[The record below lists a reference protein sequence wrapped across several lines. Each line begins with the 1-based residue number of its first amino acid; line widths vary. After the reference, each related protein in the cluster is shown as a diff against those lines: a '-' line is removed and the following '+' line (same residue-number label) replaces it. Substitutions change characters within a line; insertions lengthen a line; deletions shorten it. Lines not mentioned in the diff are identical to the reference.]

1 MRASPTQGRTELWT
15 PQELARSEML
25 SITRGFFREPDDF
38 EAAMRDDGCASL
50 VVTQRG
56 PFRARLSR
64 IALHWL
70 RLQNAEESSARV
82 AFFTI
87 PAGSTVVFI
96 PIGHSLPPVWDGA
109 SACAGEIITVSGG
122 HRTHTRSATGGR
134 WGTLLL
140 PTRILESYAETL
152 NGSSLVLPT
161 GVSLWRPTF
170 TLYRQLV
177 RIHLS
182 ATGVAST
189 RAAVLTTS
197 EPARSLEQEL
207 MDALTACLLEGG
219 PVPRRHAQA
228 RHGDV
233 MARFEDLLAAH
244 PTRSWTLAALSEALD
259 LSGRL
264 LRICCDEHLGMGPNA
279 YIRLRRMQLV
289 RRALGHADPTV
300 ATVAQVAAAYGF
312 PEAGRFSGAYR
323 TNFGELP
330 SATLRR
336 GAPNE
341 RVLRIAPRRAKFA

>member
-1 MRASPTQGRTELWT
+1 MRGL
-15 PQELARSEML
+15 
-25 SITRGFFREPDDF
+25 FREPDDF

-56 PFRARLSR
+56 PFRARLTR
-64 IALHWL
+64 IALHRL
-70 RLQNAEESSARV
+70 RLQSAEESSARV
-82 AFFTI
+82 AFFAI
-87 PAGSTVVFI
+87 PADSTLVFI

-109 SACAGEIITVSGG
+109 STCEGEIITVSGG

-140 PTRILESYAETL
+140 PARILESHAETL
-152 NGSSLVLPT
+152 TGSSLALPL
-161 GVSLWRPTF
+161 GVSMWRPSVI
-170 TLYRQLV
+170 LYRQLM
-177 RIHLS
+177 RLHMS
-182 ATGVAST
+182 ATGVART
-189 RAAVLTTS
+189 RASVLTTS

-207 MDALTACLLEGG
+207 MGAVIACLLEGD
-219 PVPRRHAQA
+219 PVPRRRAHA

-233 MARFEDLLAAH
+233 MARFEDLLVAQPA
-244 PTRSWTLAALSEALD
+244 RSWTLAALSEALG

-289 RRALGHADPTV
+289 RRALGHADP
-300 ATVAQVAAAYGF
+300 A
-312 PEAGRFSGAYR
+312 
-323 TNFGELP
+323 GELP

-341 RVLRIAPRRAKFA
+341 RALRVAPHRINRANFA

>member
-1 MRASPTQGRTELWT
+1 M

-38 EAAMRDDGCASL
+38 EAAMRDDGCTNL

-56 PFRARLSR
+56 PFRARLNR

-70 RLQNAEESSARV
+70 RLQSAEESCARV

-87 PAGSTVVFI
+87 PAGSTLVFI
-96 PIGHSLPPVWDGA
+96 PVSYSLPPVWDGA
-109 SACAGEIITVSGG
+109 STCEGEIITVSGG
-122 HRTHTRSATGGR
+122 HRAHTRSATGGR

-140 PTRILESYAETL
+140 PTRILESHAETL
-152 NGSSLVLPT
+152 TGSSLILPP
-161 GVSLWRPTF
+161 GVAMWRPSVPLF
-170 TLYRQLV
+170 RQLI
-177 RIHLS
+177 RLHMS

-189 RAAVLTTS
+189 RASMLTTS

-207 MDALTACLLEGG
+207 MGGVIACLLEGNL
-219 PVPRRHAQA
+219 VPRRRAHA

-233 MARFEDLLAAH
+233 MARFEDLLVGQ

-259 LSGRL
+259 ISGRF

-289 RRALGHADPTV
+289 RRALGHADPAV
-300 ATVAQVAAAYGF
+300 VTVAQVAAAYGF
-312 PEAGRFSGAYR
+312 SEAGRFSGAYR

-341 RVLRIAPRRAKFA
+341 RALRVAPRRINRANFA

>member
-1 MRASPTQGRTELWT
+1 M
-15 PQELARSEML
+15 PQELARSQML

-38 EAAMRDDGCASL
+38 EVAMWDDGCTNL
-50 VVTQRG
+50 VVTQPG
-56 PFRARLSR
+56 PFRARLNR

-70 RLQNAEESSARV
+70 RLQSAEESSARV

-87 PAGSTVVFI
+87 PAGSTLVFI
-96 PIGHSLPPVWDGA
+96 PTGRSLPLVWDGA
-109 SACAGEIITVSGG
+109 STYAGEITTVSGS
-122 HRTHTRSATGGR
+122 HRAHARSVTGSR

-152 NGSSLVLPT
+152 TGASLVLPP
-161 GVSLWRPTF
+161 GVSMWRPPF

-177 RIHLS
+177 RLHLS
-182 ATGVAST
+182 ATGVANT
-189 RAAVLTTS
+189 RASVLTTS
-197 EPARSLEQEL
+197 EPARSAEQEL
-207 MDALTACLLEGG
+207 MGALIACLVEGG
-219 PVPRRHAQA
+219 PVPRRRAQA

-233 MARFEDLLAAH
+233 MARFEDLLAAQ

-289 RRALGHADPTV
+289 RRALRHADPAV
-300 ATVAQVAAAYGF
+300 ATVAQVAAGYGF
-312 PEAGRFSGAYR
+312 SEAGRFSGAYR

-341 RVLRIAPRRAKFA
+341 RALRVTPRRINRANFA